1 MLSFARAASSPTAMS
16 TDEPKSFS
24 APTQPVYRAPF
35 PRAGLFTS
43 VVTSLV
49 SNASAPHATLRDP
62 NLTKISGQPTKKP
75 SHPSLKPQLTPP
87 NTDLAL
93 ASLLTLRNF
102 PTLCHQQVTTNHL
115 LTPSKTSPPKDLI
128 TNHSTSTS
136 QRKTHIF
143 SHNWEDYH
151 KSSPLPF

>member
-1 MLSFARAASSPTAMS
+1 MLSSAHAVSLLTATS
-16 TDEPKSFS
+16 TDGQKSSS
-24 APTQPVYRAPF
+24 APTQPVSRVPSTKAE
-35 PRAGLFTS
+35 LFTN
-43 VVTSLV
+43 VEMNPA
-49 SNASAPHATLRDP
+49 SNASAPHVTHHDP
-62 NLTKISGQPTKKP
+62 NLTETSGQPTKKP

-87 NTDLAL
+87 DTDLAL

-136 QRKTHIF
+136 QRKTRIF